1 MDLYLSGKFY
11 AEKLSLKILKNA
23 KTASTFVFLTL
34 KGYFL
39 TYQFMKNFNRKL
51 SFFLKRFFSWF
62 FLNCCGGSSIWKS

>member
-23 KTASTFVFLTL
+23 KTTSTFVFLAL

-39 TYQFMKNFNRKL
+39 TYQFMKNFNRKW
-51 SFFLKRFFSWF
+51 SFF
-62 FLNCCGGSSIWKS
+62 